1 MAWQSQTQ
9 THDRNRK
16 NEERPERVKKEK
28 KEEVVDNL
36 ILKKMTLALS
46 YTILVVVISYKVKEV

>member
-16 NEERPERVKKEK
+16 NEERPERVKKRK
-28 KEEVVDNL
+28 KKVVDNL